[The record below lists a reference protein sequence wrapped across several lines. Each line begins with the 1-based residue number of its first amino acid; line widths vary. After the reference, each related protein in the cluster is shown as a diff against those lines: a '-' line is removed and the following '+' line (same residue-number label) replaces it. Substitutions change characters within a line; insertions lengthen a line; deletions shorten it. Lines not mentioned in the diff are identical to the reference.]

1 MDIEE
6 YQTNERPPEK
16 WKSALSL
23 VAIIIMGVVLFRILF
38 ALLIPIVTII
48 LLVAN
53 RDLVSKVLGMIYKLY
68 QDETYKGLLATLAG
82 IFLFAPFVVFL
93 FFRTVYYMFAENK
106 VDVKKSTKNSDRE
119 LINIVLKEKV
129 KNMLKDDDDIGY
141 R

>member
-1 MDIEE
+1 MEVEE
-6 YQTNERPPEK
+6 YQNNESPPEK
-16 WKSALSL
+16 WKSVLSL
-23 VAIIIMGVVLFRILF
+23 IAIVILGLVLFRILF
-38 ALLIPIVTII
+38 ALLIPIVSII

-53 RDLVSKVLGMIYKLY
+53 RDLVSKIVLAIYNLY
-68 QDETYKGLLATLAG
+68 QDEVYKGLLATLAS

-106 VDVKKSTKNSDRE
+106 IEEKPSAKRSEAD

-129 KNMLKDDDDIGY
+129 KSMLNDDDNTGY

>member
-1 MDIEE
+1 MEIEA
-6 YQTNERPPEK
+6 YNDNEKPPEK

-23 VAIIIMGVVLFRILF
+23 VAIVVMGIVLFRILF
-38 ALLIPIVTII
+38 ALLIPIVSII

-53 RDLVSKVLGMIYKLY
+53 RDLVSKIVRMIYNLY
-68 QDETYKGLLATLAG
+68 QDEMYKGLLATLASV
-82 IFLFAPFVVFL
+82 FLFAPFVVFL

-106 VDVKKSTKNSDRE
+106 VEEKASTKRSDAD

-129 KNMLKDDDDIGY
+129 KNMLNDDDNTGY

>member
-1 MDIEE
+1 MEVEE
-6 YQTNERPPEK
+6 YYDNERPPEK
-16 WKSALSL
+16 WKSILSL
-23 VAIIIMGVVLFRILF
+23 IAIVILGIVLFRILF
-38 ALLIPIVTII
+38 ALLIPIVTVI

-53 RDLVSKVLGMIYKLY
+53 RDLVSKVVRTIYNLY

-106 VDVKKSTKNSDRE
+106 IEENQSTKRSEAD

-129 KNMLKDDDDIGY
+129 KNILNEDDNIRY

>member
-1 MDIEE
+1 MEIEE
-6 YQTNERPPEK
+6 YQSNESPPEK
-16 WKSALSL
+16 WKSVLSL
-23 VAIIIMGVVLFRILF
+23 IAIVILGLVLFRILF
-38 ALLIPIVTII
+38 ALLIPIVSII

-53 RDLVSKVLGMIYKLY
+53 RDLVSKIVGAIYNLY
-68 QDETYKGLLATLAG
+68 QEETYKGLLATLAS

-106 VDVKKSTKNSDRE
+106 IEENSSTNRSEAD

-129 KNMLKDDDDIGY
+129 KSMLNDDDNTGY

>member
-1 MDIEE
+1 MEVEE
-6 YQTNERPPEK
+6 YQDNERPPAK
-16 WKSALSL
+16 WKSVLSL
-23 VAIIIMGVVLFRILF
+23 IAIVILGIVLFRILF
-38 ALLIPIVTII
+38 ALLIPIVTVI

-53 RDLVSKVLGMIYKLY
+53 RDLVSKIVRTIYNLY
-68 QDETYKGLLATLAG
+68 QNELYKGLLATLAS

-106 VDVKKSTKNSDRE
+106 IEETKSTKRSEAD

-129 KNMLKDDDDIGY
+129 KTMLNDDDNIRY

>member
-1 MDIEE
+1 MEVEE
-6 YQTNERPPEK
+6 YHNNESPPEK
-16 WKSALSL
+16 WKSVLSL
-23 VAIIIMGVVLFRILF
+23 IAIVILGLVLFKILF
-38 ALLIPIVTII
+38 ALLIPIVSVI

-53 RDLVSKVLGMIYKLY
+53 RDLVSKIVGTIYNLY
-68 QDETYKGLLATLAG
+68 QEETYKGLLATLAS

-106 VDVKKSTKNSDRE
+106 IEEKPSAKRSEAD

-129 KNMLKDDDDIGY
+129 KSMLKDDDNTGY

>member
-1 MDIEE
+1 MEVEE
-6 YQTNERPPEK
+6 YQNNESPPEK
-16 WKSALSL
+16 WKSVLSL
-23 VAIIIMGVVLFRILF
+23 IAIVILGLVLFRILF
-38 ALLIPIVTII
+38 ALLIPIVSII

-53 RDLVSKVLGMIYKLY
+53 RDLVSKIVGAIYNLY
-68 QDETYKGLLATLAG
+68 QEETYKGLLATLAS

-106 VDVKKSTKNSDRE
+106 IEGEPSRNRSEAD

-129 KNMLKDDDDIGY
+129 KSMLNDDDNTGY